1 MGRHQKDANCSP
13 QLVPPKPGADEQ
25 DGSFGDTQEQV
36 IIGYRGEA
44 VVTRVIQ
51 GGNTARN
58 TNNTVPDS
66 KQ

>member
-13 QLVPPKPGADEQ
+13 QLVPPKPGVDEQ